1 MILNDEYQIV
11 SLLPSHWNEIRFI
24 YQKGLETGDAS
35 FETSIPDWSS
45 WNKAHLECCRLVIR
59 HNSGIAGWAALSMV
73 SQRCIYQGV
82 AEVSIY
88 IHPEFQGRGF
98 GNALLRQLV
107 KESEQNNI
115 WTLQAGIFPE
125 NKASIRLHEKNGFRI
140 VGIREKIGKMGNRW
154 RDVILMERRSRKI

>member
-1 MILNDEYQIV
+1 MNSEYQIV
-11 SLLPSHWNEIRFI
+11 SLLPHHWDDISYI
-24 YQKGLETGDAS
+24 YQKGIETGDAT
-35 FETSIPDWSS
+35 FETNIPDWDA
-45 WNKAHLECCRLVIR
+45 WNISHLPCCRLVIYF
-59 HNSGIAGWAALSMV
+59 NNVVAGWAALSKV

-88 IHPEFQGRGF
+88 IHPEFHGLGL
-98 GNALLRQLV
+98 GNVLLQQLI

-140 VGIREKIGKMGNRW
+140 VGIREKIGKMGDRW
-154 RDVILMERRSRKI
+154 RDVVLMERRSRKV